1 MIIHF
6 MTKWKQVTEKIVCI
20 ILMILINTFDFSYIN
35 NVFYKLLLKKD
46 ISEFSYIYINLLSRI
61 MFSKWKE
68 NKVGLLKKWKNAI
81 ELTTVRN
88 S

>member
-1 MIIHF
+1 

-46 ISEFSYIYINLLSRI
+46 ISEFSYIYILIYLVELCFQN
-61 MFSKWKE
+61 E
-68 NKVGLLKKWKNAI
+68 KKIK
-81 ELTTVRN
+81 LVY
-88 S
+88 